1 MFTLICVYLFV
12 ETDQIGGGCTE
23 ENEGHLHVVRT
34 KANSLQSESVNANVS
49 SDERERERALPFH
62 ILKCHFPKSLLQKPT
77 LILFV
82 VWICDIMTDW
92 IFQVLSQVLSA
103 LLWIV
108 MNSQLGH
115 RRWVMHQCQIT
126 EVQV

>member
-12 ETDQIGGGCTE
+12 ETDQIGGGGTE
-23 ENEGHLHVVRT
+23 ENEGHLRVVKT
-34 KANSLQSESVNANVS
+34 KANSLQSGSVNANV
-49 SDERERERALPFH
+49 RERALPFH

-82 VWICDIMTDW
+82 IWICDIMTDW

-115 RRWVMHQCQIT
+115 HRWVMHQCQIT

>member
-23 ENEGHLHVVRT
+23 ENEEHLHVVRT

-49 SDERERERALPFH
+49 SDERERALPFH

>member
-49 SDERERERALPFH
+49 SDERERESSSVPYPQVSF
-62 ILKCHFPKSLLQKPT
+62 SQKPPSEAH
-77 LILFV
+77 
-82 VWICDIMTDW
+82 TDP
-92 IFQVLSQVLSA
+92 LCHLD
-103 LLWIV
+103 L
-108 MNSQLGH
+108 
-115 RRWVMHQCQIT
+115 
-126 EVQV
+126 